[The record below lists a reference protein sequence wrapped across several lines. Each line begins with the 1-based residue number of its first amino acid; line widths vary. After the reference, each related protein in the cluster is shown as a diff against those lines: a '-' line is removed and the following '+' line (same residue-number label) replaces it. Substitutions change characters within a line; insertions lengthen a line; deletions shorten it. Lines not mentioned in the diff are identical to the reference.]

1 MTKTILLGTTLAL
14 LAITPAFA
22 QKPPAKSPNGVWRCS
37 AQGNIPLGVMTITGT
52 GYKFQA
58 VSNTAWAPKPSDRS
72 NGSGQFKIA
81 PGRLTPASGP
91 LVSVFKGTIA
101 LHEEYRS
108 PRETY
113 DYIDIYNDPKSAY
126 LLRCYRPD

>member
-1 MTKTILLGTTLAL
+1 MKKNLLLCAVATSLA
-14 LAITPAFA
+14 APAFA
-22 QKPPAKSPNGVWRCS
+22 QKPPAKSPNGVWHCS
-37 AQGNIPLGVMTITGT
+37 AAGPLPIGIMTITGT

-58 VSNTAWAPKPSDRS
+58 VSNTAWAPKASDRN
-72 NGSGQFKIA
+72 NGGGQFKIA
-81 PGRLTPASGP
+81 PGKLTPVSGP
-91 LVSVFKGTIA
+91 LVSGFKASVA

-108 PRETY
+108 PRESY